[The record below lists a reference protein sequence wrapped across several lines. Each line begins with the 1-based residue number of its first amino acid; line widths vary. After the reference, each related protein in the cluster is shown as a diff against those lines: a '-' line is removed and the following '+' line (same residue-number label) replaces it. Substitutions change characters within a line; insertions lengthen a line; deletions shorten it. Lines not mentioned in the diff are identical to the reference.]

1 MHKNPL
7 ISNDYKYY
15 ERCVDRFKQHQKYFN
30 VYIYYDKNI
39 NNNNIIEKF
48 NKINNKLSVFK
59 YVIMIE
65 IVYINMND
73 NIQIINIVKNFKK
86 IILYLNKSILN
97 YNNNIIISL
106 HTNKYIMNFLSDY
119 FNNYKFLETTNEL
132 KKTNINQKIYN
143 ILKSST
149 K

>member
-1 MHKNPL
+1 
-7 ISNDYKYY
+7 
-15 ERCVDRFKQHQKYFN
+15 
-30 VYIYYDKNI
+30 
-39 NNNNIIEKF
+39 
-48 NKINNKLSVFK
+48 
-59 YVIMIE
+59 
-65 IVYINMND
+65 MND